1 MGVDSERDML
11 NMPSF
16 LLVSGGGG
24 GEIRL
29 SVERQT
35 QAETRSEWRKFGLRL
50 RVNSLLEAAAI
61 SQCARFHFTRGRKIR
76 LVLLM
81 MMRWMSE

>member
-1 MGVDSERDML
+1 MDSERDML

-16 LLVSGGGG
+16 LLVSGGGGGG

-50 RVNSLLEAAAI
+50 RVNSLLEAAVI

-81 MMRWMSE
+81 IMGWMSE